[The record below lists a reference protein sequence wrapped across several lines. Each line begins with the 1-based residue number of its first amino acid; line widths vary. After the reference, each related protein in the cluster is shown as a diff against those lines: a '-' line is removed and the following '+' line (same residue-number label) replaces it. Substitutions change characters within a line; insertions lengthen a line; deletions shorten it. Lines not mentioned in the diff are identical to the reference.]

1 MEVLNVESY
10 SWYMLFTA
18 LYTEQRVKSKL
29 DELGIAN
36 FLPLITSKLLW
47 GDKEINKDVPAI
59 SRCIFVR
66 LSIFEVEKLSDI
78 PSLLLPANLSD
89 WQVPE
94 QQIENMNLAL
104 IQGDL
109 SKVWSLIHPGKITYV
124 D

>member
-18 LYTEQRVKSKL
+18 LYTEKRVKSKL